1 MYCPKKVVEQ
11 QANCEE
17 HMNLLLQLLY
27 EAKRISSVIA
37 DKALVQFRSLC
48 EMASSD
54 VWKEDFL
61 AFKKET
67 DRLDDFYFR
76 HVGSISEYESIWS
89 VMKIILIL
97 SHGNASVESGFS
109 INGDL
114 LVENL
119 KEESVVAQRQA
130 YDGISVSGS
139 VLNVNIDTRLI
150 QLART
155 ARRRYREVLDAKRA
169 ELKKDDDVRNAQKE
183 RLML

>member
-1 MYCPKKVVEQ
+1 
-11 QANCEE
+11 
-17 HMNLLLQLLY
+17 LLQLLY

-37 DKALVQFRSLC
+37 DKALVQFRSIS

-97 SHGNASVESGFS
+97 SHGNASVESVFS

-114 LVENL
+114 LVEKL
-119 KEESVVAQRQA
+119 KEESVVA
-130 YDGISVSGS
+130 
-139 VLNVNIDTRLI
+139 
-150 QLART
+150 
-155 ARRRYREVLDAKRA
+155 
-169 ELKKDDDVRNAQKE
+169 
-183 RLML
+183 